1 MDISNK
7 KLKKALEHYKNG
19 EYESALKIC
28 EKFLEKEYSNEEAL
42 ALEGDIL
49 YKLGR
54 IDDAIVTWKINS
66 EYNNN
71 EEATQRLAAVDKERK
86 ELALS
91 YTSIQNMSSEDRI
104 LLENAYRENIELKKQ
119 VENSD
124 LLKNSSAKKEENI
137 DIVENE
143 QENIESSIVETKDFE
158 SHTTPIDELPEDFS
172 TEIVSLDSVDE
183 IDEPK
188 EYHVI
193 ETNLDDIIENSSS
206 SKNEPEAIDL
216 EEFKNRIQHLEKDS
230 EDKKTGDSATD
241 KKVNAILSADTNSPN
256 KTKSSKGSSSGK
268 KKAMLA
274 TSAAVIAIII
284 VALSYNKLHSN
295 KTTSDNSANIKTSDS
310 STPSKNEVTTPTK
323 DTASTTTDTTK
334 LTDAQAKE
342 FVSNMQYLISADS
355 IDGVN
360 NVLIKTPKSVIP
372 ESAMPEYEKAENFMK
387 TEGLNYYY
395 TNGMNAFNNND
406 YLTAINYFSKAK
418 PYDKEDFRGPT
429 MLFLT
434 AVSYQ
439 KLDDMTNAVNTY
451 KDYIATYPDAPNYGP
466 ESLYFLA
473 NYYSKN
479 NNPTEAKQ
487 YAQSLVTKYPDSMY
501 NNDNIKAILK

>member
-119 VENSD
+119 VESSD
-124 LLKNSSAKKEENI
+124 LLKNSSEEEKNIKDTSLEKE
-137 DIVENE
+137 VAH
-143 QENIESSIVETKDFE
+143 ETKDFE
-158 SHTTPIDELPEDFS
+158 SHTTPIDELPEDFE
-172 TEIVSLDSVDE
+172 TKVVSLNN

-188 EYHVI
+188 EYQVV
-193 ETNLDDIIENSSS
+193 ETNLDDIIETSNSKS
-206 SKNEPEAIDL
+206 NEPETIDL
-216 EEFKNRIQHLEKDS
+216 EEFKNRIQHLDKVEDS
-230 EDKKTGDSATD
+230 KNNDET
-241 KKVNAILSADTNSPN
+241 DTNKKDETILNEKSSSPITTN
-256 KTKSSKGSSSGK
+256 TKSHSSKGSSK
-268 KKAMLA
+268 KKAIIA
-274 TSAAVIAIII
+274 ASVAVIAII
-284 VALSYNKLHSN
+284 VVVLSYSKLHSA
-295 KTTSDNSANIKTSDS
+295 KPPVDGSANTKTSD
-310 STPSKNEVTTPTK
+310 VTTPTQ
-323 DTASTTTDTTK
+323 TATPEATQNTTNTTM
-334 LTDAQAKE
+334 LTPEQANE

-360 NVLIKTPKSVIP
+360 SALLKTPKASVP

-387 TEGLNYYY
+387 TQGLNYYY
-395 TNGMNAFNNND
+395 TNGMNAYNNND
-406 YLTAINYFSKAK
+406 YLTAIDYFNKAK
-418 PYDKEDFRGPT
+418 PYAKDDFRGPT

-434 AVSYQ
+434 AVSYE
-439 KLDDMTNAVNTY
+439 KLDNTAQAVATY
-451 KDYIATYPDAPNYGP
+451 KEFLATYPDAPNYGP

-473 NYYSKN
+473 NYYAKN

-487 YAQSLVTKYPDSMY
+487 YAQTLATKYPDSMY
-501 NNDNIKAILK
+501 NNDNIKTILK